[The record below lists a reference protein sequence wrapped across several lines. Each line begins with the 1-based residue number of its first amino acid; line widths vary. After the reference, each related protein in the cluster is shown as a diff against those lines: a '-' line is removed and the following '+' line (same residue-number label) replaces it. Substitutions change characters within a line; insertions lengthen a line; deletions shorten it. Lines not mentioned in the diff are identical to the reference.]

1 MSVIK
6 GLAAIQA
13 EMAKRPQAQDF
24 EDRPKGRYVKV
35 DDGQSVKMTFLQ
47 EIDESSPSY
56 NAELGT
62 AIFVLMHT
70 SDVNWQKSARCTADK
85 GECYGCKK
93 GWKQKVLLFTN
104 VLVDDGKEEPY
115 VAIFNK
121 GLGKGSV
128 AQSLL
133 NMAADEDY
141 NYSVTDKKF
150 KFTRTG
156 QKKNTTYSL
165 DLLPNAK
172 VGDLTEYKDKLF
184 DLEQYV
190 FTVSPEKQEAY
201 YTDGQGDV
209 EVEAEPARAGASA
222 GNANVD
228 AEW

>member
-24 EDRPKGRYVKV
+24 EDRPKARYVKV

-56 NAELGT
+56 NPDLGT

-70 SDVNWQKSARCTADK
+70 SDVNWQKSAKCTADL

-104 VLVDDGKEEPY
+104 VLVDDGHEEPY

-121 GLGKGSV
+121 GLGRGSV

-133 NMAADEDY
+133 NMAGDDDY
-141 NYSVTDKKF
+141 NRSISDKKF
-150 KFTRTG
+150 KMTRTG

-165 DLLPNAK
+165 DLLPNGK
-172 VGDLTEYKDKLF
+172 VGDLSEYKDKLF
-184 DLEQYV
+184 NLEQYV

-201 YTDGQGDV
+201 YTDGQEDV
-209 EVEAEPARAGASA
+209 SEPAPVQSSGSSS
-222 GNANVD
+222 VD